1 MCCLYVWA
9 ALSAGVRAAGFG
21 CVGFCVCHFCFV
33 TQSSDKKIPRQWL
46 IPIGGGLWSAY
57 FTHFALVFLKYE
69 SEV

>member
-1 MCCLYVWA
+1 MCCLYVWE
-9 ALSAGVRAAGFG
+9 ALSAGVDASGFG
-21 CVGFCVCHFCFV
+21 RVGFCVCHFCFV
-33 TQSSDKKIPRQWL
+33 TQKIPRQWL